1 MSGSVRLPISR
12 SGGGARIAAALAA
25 ATITAGLAFGL
36 AGCAAGKPAPVPSD
50 DAAEPSVTVM
60 VIDNRFEP
68 AEVEIEA
75 GQAVRWVFAGRDR
88 HDVVADDGGFVSE
101 LITEGEYTH
110 LFVKAGEFGYDCSIH
125 PEMRGTV
132 TVR

>member
-1 MSGSVRLPISR
+1 MSLRVAAVRR
-12 SGGGARIAAALAA
+12 SPVLTTLAALAA
-25 ATITAGLAFGL
+25 AALMVGFAFAL
-36 AGCAAGKPAPVPSD
+36 TGCAAGKPVVVPSD
-50 DAAEPSVTVM
+50 DTTQPAVTVT

-68 AEVEIEA
+68 AAVEIEA

-88 HDVVADDGGFVSE
+88 HDVVADDGSFVSE
-101 LITEGEYTH
+101 LVTEGEYTH
-110 LFVKAGEFGYDCSIH
+110 VFDEAGEFGYDCSIH